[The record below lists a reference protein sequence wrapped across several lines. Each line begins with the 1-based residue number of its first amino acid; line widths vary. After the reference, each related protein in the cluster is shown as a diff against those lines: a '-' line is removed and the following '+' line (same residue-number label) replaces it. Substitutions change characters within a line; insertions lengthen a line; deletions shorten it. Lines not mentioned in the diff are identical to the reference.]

1 VEFILKHLSSYARPG
16 EVASAR
22 LDPLYSPWRV
32 WETLI
37 IHGQKGQVEQ
47 KKGLYGHK
55 PDRVGVLGLREDKG
69 EKKNGLK
76 TLTDCWLITSR
87 N

>member
-1 VEFILKHLSSYARPG
+1 M
-16 EVASAR
+16 ASAR
-22 LDPLYSPWRV
+22 LDPLYSPWRL

-55 PDRVGVLGLREDKG
+55 PDREGVLGLREDKG
-69 EKKNGLK
+69 GEKKWPENFYRLFWKFSKKLHRRVG
-76 TLTDCWLITSR
+76 
-87 N
+87 